1 MRRLLP
7 FLLLAAAAPHLAAQT
22 YDILIQGGRVID
34 PANDID
40 AVMDVAVKDGKIA
53 RVAESISGDAAKVID
68 AKGTIVTPG
77 LIDLHAHVYGYPGAI
92 FPDDT
97 ALYAGTTTVVD
108 CGGAGWRS
116 FEDFKEKIIDKVRTR
131 VYSFINIIGHG
142 MIGPDY
148 ESNVED
154 LDPQKTAAKM
164 AEYPDLIVGI
174 KTAHFGGYGWT
185 AIDAATKA
193 GELSK
198 KPVIIDDKIFTNT
211 GRNSKEKLLEKMR
224 PGDMHTHA
232 FNDRQVEIVDRVT
245 GKVQDYVWEARK
257 RGVLFDMGHGG
268 GSFMWPVA
276 VSATKDG
283 FYPDTISTDLHTSSI
298 LGTKSDM
305 PNCITKMMALGMPLA
320 EAIKRSTVAPAK
332 AISKFPEIGT
342 LNVGAEADIAVF
354 RVEEGVFALF
364 DAWKKKML
372 TNEQLTNILTVRAG
386 QIVVD
391 LEGLGFPNWQEAG
404 DYVSIQ

>member
-1 MRRLLP
+1 MQRLLP
-7 FLLLAAAAPHLAAQT
+7 LLLLAAAAPHLAAQS
-22 YDILIQGGRVID
+22 YDILIQNGRVID

-53 RVAESISGDAAKVID
+53 RVAATISGDAEKVID
-68 AKGTIVTPG
+68 ASGAIVTPG
-77 LIDLHAHVYGYPGAI
+77 LIDLHAHVYGYSGSI

-108 CGGAGWRS
+108 CGGAGWMT
-116 FEDFKEKIIDKVRTR
+116 FDDFKEKIIDRVKTR
-131 VYSFINIIGHG
+131 VYSFINIVGHG
-142 MIGPDY
+142 MIHEW
-148 ESNVED
+148 ESNTD
-154 LDPQKTAAKM
+154 DMDPEKTAAKM

-185 AIDAATKA
+185 AVDSAIAA
-193 GELSK
+193 GRLSN

-232 FNDRQVEIVDRVT
+232 FNDRQVEIVSRFN
-245 GKVQDYVWEARK
+245 GKIHDYVWEARK

-276 VSATKDG
+276 VAAAKDG
-283 FYPDTISTDLHTSSI
+283 FYPDTISTDLHSSSI
-298 LGTKSDM
+298 MGTKSDM
-305 PNCITKMMALGMPLA
+305 PNCITKMMALGMELPD
-320 EAIKRSTVAPAK
+320 AIQRSTVAPAK

-342 LNVGAEADIAVF
+342 LSVGKEADIAVF
-354 RVEEGVFALF
+354 RMEEGVFALF

-372 TNEQLTNILTVRAG
+372 TNHQLKNILTVRAG

-391 LEGLGFPNWQEAG
+391 LEGLGYPQWQEAG
-404 DYVSIQ
+404 DYVSIR